1 MNVDEVG
8 FIHQEAVT
16 PGNDAEVNSL
26 PDLLTGGETALY
38 ADAAYIGPRTRALL
52 ADRKITDRKITDHV
66 QHRGARGHV
75 QHRGARG
82 HPLSPEGHARNV
94 EIGVTRA
101 GVERI
106 FGHMK
111 RCWGL
116 RRTPYMGLAKTRT
129 WFSLAALGWNLWKAA
144 SFQRLYG

>member
-1 MNVDEVG
+1 MNVDEDG
-8 FIHQEAVT
+8 FIHQVAVT
-16 PGNDAEVNSL
+16 PGNEAEVNSL

-52 ADRKITDRKITDHV
+52 ADRGLADHV
-66 QHRGARGHV
+66 QR
-75 QHRGARG
+75 RGARG

-116 RRTPYMGLAKTRT
+116 RRTPYMGLAKT
-129 WFSLAALGWNLWKAA
+129 
-144 SFQRLYG
+144 